1 MPGPPTPRRESSA
14 TACTASMRASSLVP
28 SRLASG
34 DAVITHLNSALS
46 QLNRVLVELG
56 GQQIISS
63 DEPKSDG
70 ALRAERM
77 ERRAQRRLG
86 GGGGAAEKK
95 LKTPL
100 ETGYF
105 APAEAIDVRTEWTR
119 SPSNSG
125 RTSSFR

>member
-1 MPGPPTPRRESSA
+1 MSDVA
-14 TACTASMRASSLVP
+14 QASKAFSNVWLCKCAMRANSTA

-56 GQQIISS
+56 GQQITSS
-63 DEPKSDG
+63 DEPKSE
-70 ALRAERM
+70 LRAERM

-86 GGGGAAEKK
+86 GGGGAAERKQ
-95 LKTPL
+95 KTPL

-105 APAEAIDVRTEWTR
+105 APAEANEFRTL
-119 SPSNSG
+119 SNSG
-125 RTSSFR
+125 RGSSFRS